1 MLRGVTIL
9 LAAAAL
15 AAPAALAAYTP
26 TPAELNLAMK
36 NELQRQLNQRAKG
49 LVVGK
54 VACTI
59 AASKRTATCKA
70 AFTAR
75 AAGKRGVYGLA
86 VKLGVPV
93 SWTTTG
99 VRCWSLKTGRRVA
112 C

>member
-1 MLRGVTIL
+1 MLRGATIVL
-9 LAAAAL
+9 AAAL

-36 NELQRQLNQRAKG
+36 NELQRELSRQAKG

-54 VACTI
+54 VTCTI

-75 AAGKRGVYGLA
+75 AAGKKGVYGLA

-93 SWTTTG
+93 TWTTTG
-99 VRCWSLKTGRRVA
+99 VRCTSIKTGRRVA

>member
-1 MLRGVTIL
+1 MLRGATIVL
-9 LAAAAL
+9 AAAL

-36 NELQRQLNQRAKG
+36 NELQRELNSRAKG

-54 VACTI
+54 VSCTI
-59 AASKRTATCKA
+59 ARSRRTATCKA
-70 AFTAR
+70 AFTAK

-86 VKLGVPV
+86 VRLGTPV

-99 VRCWSLKTGRRVA
+99 VRCTSIATGRRVP

>member
-1 MLRGVTIL
+1 MMLRGATIV
-9 LAAAAL
+9 LAAAL
-15 AAPAALAAYTP
+15 VAPAALAAYTP

-54 VACTI
+54 VTCTI
-59 AASKRTATCKA
+59 ATSKRTATCRA
-70 AFTAR
+70 AFTAK
-75 AAGKRGVYGLA
+75 AAGKKGVYGLA

-93 SWTTTG
+93 SWTTTR
-99 VRCWSLKTGRRVA
+99 VRCTSIKTGRRVA